1 MQRSISSC
9 LRFAVTAALLLIGI
23 NSYSAPLTW
32 FPGPSADMAFSGAA
46 AVSDSRLGN
55 IVIGGDGI
63 VYPENLVVSN
73 NNWSILQMPV
83 YPAYAGPG
91 VVDQG
96 DFILLFGGSDGS
108 NSVSTVIDYSPS
120 DNPTNVA
127 SMSVA
132 RSYLGYAPDASSD
145 AYAIGGLDGNG
156 NPLSSVEC
164 FSQDANSWSTKASM
178 PVAIYDFPAV
188 FDHTNQIYVFGGYTN
203 TTLGGEVATAFRYSV
218 NGNNWTPIAPMPIAT
233 ANSGAAFGADGKI
246 YVVGGVS
253 GGVIIDTVQVY
264 NPAANSWSI
273 STPLPERLTAA
284 AVGVDSEGRLLVAG
298 GKDTNGDDVTDVWR
312 SQQLGIPDSP
322 PVFTQFPTTNGIY
335 GSLYSSV
342 IAATGNPQ
350 PTYSV
355 VSGPAGLAVDLYS
368 GAITWTPQGGDEI
381 GNIPVTLQA
390 SNYAGST
397 NWTFT
402 ITVPPPPPTVP
413 TNFIVVSANDTS
425 VILSWSPESPLV
437 GSPVTYKIYR
447 VTVAGKGFRFY
458 TLYATSPTNSVTIG
472 LATGTTYEFVVTATV
487 GSHSTG
493 YSSEIAARTT
503 SPQPPPNVHLTSLTS
518 TSFSLAWNSAPG
530 PGQNASFSAIA
541 SYSISQYVPASGGYT
556 LIPKI
561 TAIPTNIT
569 SGTVTGLAPGS
580 GAFWVVQAV
589 DAQGYSSAATYQ
601 ILGITTPVPSAAQMT
616 VGAQASKGTFQFSA
630 TEGGVVLQTV
640 LIQATTNPA
649 DPNSWQQIGSVFPGA
664 NPFIFTDTNAYLY
677 PLRFY
682 RIVAQ

>member
-1 MQRSISSC
+1 MQRSIFSC
-9 LRFAVTAALLLIGI
+9 RRFAVVVALLFIGI

-32 FPGPSADMAFSGAA
+32 FPGPSADGAFSGAA
-46 AVSDSRLGN
+46 AVSDSTYGN
-55 IVIGGDGI
+55 IIIGGDGI
-63 VYPENLVVSN
+63 IYPENLVVSN
-73 NNWSILQMPV
+73 NNWSILQMSV

-96 DFILLFGGSDGS
+96 DFILLFGGFDGS

-132 RSYLGYAPDASSD
+132 RSYLGYAPDANQD
-145 AYAIGGLDGNG
+145 AYAIGGLDVNG
-156 NPLSSVEC
+156 HPLSSVEC
-164 FSQDANSWSTKASM
+164 FSQDNSSWSTKASM
-178 PVAIYDFPAV
+178 PVALYDFPAV

-218 NGNNWTPIAPMPIAT
+218 NGDNWTPIAPMPIAT
-233 ANSGAAFGADGKI
+233 ANSGATCGADGKI

-253 GGVIIDTVQVY
+253 GGVSIDTVQVY
-264 NPAANSWSI
+264 NPASNSWSI

-284 AVGVDSEGRLLVAG
+284 AMGVDSDGRLLVAG
-298 GKDTNGDDVTDVWR
+298 GKDTNGNDVANVWR

-322 PVFTQFPTTNGIY
+322 PVLTQFPATNGIY
-335 GSLYSSV
+335 GGLYSSV

-397 NWTFT
+397 NWTFN
-402 ITVPPPPPTVP
+402 ITVPPPPPVVP
-413 TNFIVVSANDTS
+413 TNFIVASANDTS
-425 VILSWSPESPLV
+425 VTLSWAPEDPVV
-437 GSPVTYKIYR
+437 GPVLYKIYR
-447 VTVAGKGFRFY
+447 VTVAGKGYRYY
-458 TLYATSPTNSVTIG
+458 TLYASNSLNSVTIG
-472 LATGTTYEFVVTATV
+472 LPVGSAYTFVVTATA

-493 YSSEIAARTT
+493 YSSEVVARTT
-503 SPQPPPNVHLTSLTS
+503 SPQPPTNVHLTSLTS
-518 TSFSLAWNSAPG
+518 TSFSLAWGPAPG

-541 SYSISQYVPASGGYT
+541 SYSISQYVPVSGGYT

-561 TAIPTNIT
+561 TAIPTNTT

-616 VGAQASKGTFQFSA
+616 VGAQASKGTFQFNA
-630 TEGGVVLQTV
+630 TEGGTVLQTV

-649 DPNSWQQIGSVFPGA
+649 DPNSWQQIGSVFPSA
-664 NPFIFTDTNAYLY
+664 NPFTFTDTNAGQY